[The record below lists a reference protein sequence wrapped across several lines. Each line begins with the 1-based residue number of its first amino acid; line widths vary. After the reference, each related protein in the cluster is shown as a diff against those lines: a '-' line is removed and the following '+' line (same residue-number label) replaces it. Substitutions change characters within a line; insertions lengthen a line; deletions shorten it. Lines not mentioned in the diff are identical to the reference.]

1 MAIAGFIIHTLPE
14 SVATV
19 QNNIAT
25 MPQLTSYGVHE
36 ETHIIVV
43 AEAPSTEI
51 EGIISKVQ
59 ALQGVLATYL
69 TSLTFED
76 ETLDE

>member
-19 QNNIAT
+19 QSNIAT